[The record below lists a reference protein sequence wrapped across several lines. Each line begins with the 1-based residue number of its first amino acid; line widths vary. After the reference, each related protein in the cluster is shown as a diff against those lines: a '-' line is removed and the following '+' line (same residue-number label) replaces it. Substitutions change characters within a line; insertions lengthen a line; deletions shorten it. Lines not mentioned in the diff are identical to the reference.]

1 MDKELFE
8 GLVKHVK
15 KHGVKS
21 TEITT
26 IIRSSLVV
34 PVGNLE
40 VELTLKGIKNMLLG
54 TISWNEYI
62 WVADLTNDRPLG
74 RLLEDGYKSHTH
86 SYTYKGVKD
95 LEEVITRLEADYQEF
110 KYKIEQEALER
121 KSEEEILEERVND
134 FLYKG

>member
-74 RLLEDGYKSHTH
+74 RLLEDGYKSHTY

-95 LEEVITRLEADYQEF
+95 LEEIITRLEVDYQEF

-121 KSEEEILEERVND
+121 KSEEELLEERVND